1 MAAAPINDDSLFEC
15 TICLE
20 TFDEPKLL
28 PCFHTFCKKCL
39 TAHIKRNKRK
49 GNVFPCPNC
58 RTHVKVPP
66 KEADGFQTNFYVIAA
81 RSSEELLKSRL
92 LEISTVVSNSG
103 KDGEDG
109 CLFEQPCPKHRK
121 QNQMLQFYCSKC
133 DIPIC
138 LHCKLTSH
146 EGHDTRDLEDILH
159 CTKDE
164 LKEKS
169 ETIQSFILKYK
180 AARESAEGIEKKMD
194 HKLQELKASVIGN
207 AEHLHDLVDNR
218 KKILL
223 DMITKSQRKETNKV
237 IQYQKTLEKN
247 NKQMKDLVEQ
257 INKEQNKHDVQTL
270 LKLKTTVSEKMKT
283 IDSTPPQFNP
293 DTNEVTYE
301 RAANQNGK
309 AREMISNFMGEIVS
323 KDISQ
328 QHGVSNG
335 VSNTI
340 DVSTSAF
347 PFSNNHMAQL
357 PPIPIH
363 PRLVRTI
370 WSRGMNKYIIR
381 CISTESQGRVWV
393 NFDPINPNL
402 ELINKN
408 GVTLKKLAIA
418 GKDVSGLALLPA
430 PSNKMVISCPSQKV
444 LFNLEH
450 IYDPTVEQSHR
461 FQLPDT
467 PVAVYQYGGQVYVL
481 IWGKGSAKGVMNTDK
496 KTWLFRNN
504 QELRLKKPNDFMV
517 TKEGGLLTVVICD
530 PVSQQVII
538 MQENRGT
545 FYIKHIYKGE
555 GLDQPRNFVPKGLTM
570 SVNNELHVSD
580 EGNSFILQLNINTGR
595 LISLIHISSI
605 GIRKPRAIQF
615 SKDGMWVADSF
626 GGFYLIHFRISSL
639 EDQRR
644 FAAQLNSDDN
654 YPIIL

>member
-335 VSNTI
+335 
-340 DVSTSAF
+340 
-347 PFSNNHMAQL
+347 
-357 PPIPIH
+357 
-363 PRLVRTI
+363 
-370 WSRGMNKYIIR
+370 
-381 CISTESQGRVWV
+381 
-393 NFDPINPNL
+393 
-402 ELINKN
+402 
-408 GVTLKKLAIA
+408 
-418 GKDVSGLALLPA
+418 
-430 PSNKMVISCPSQKV
+430 
-444 LFNLEH
+444 
-450 IYDPTVEQSHR
+450 
-461 FQLPDT
+461 LPDT

>member
-1 MAAAPINDDSLFEC
+1 MAEAAINDDSLFEC

-39 TAHIKRNKRK
+39 TTHIKRNRRK

-92 LEISTVVSNSG
+92 LEISTVVNNSS
-103 KDGEDG
+103 KDGDDG
-109 CLFEQPCPKHRK
+109 CLFEQLCPKHKK

-146 EGHDTRDLEDILH
+146 EGHNTRDLEDILH

-180 AARESAEGIEKKMD
+180 AARESAEGLEKKMD

-223 DMITKSQRKETNKV
+223 DMITKSQKKETNKV
-237 IQYQKTLEKN
+237 IQYQKSLEKN
-247 NKQMKDLVEQ
+247 NKQMKDLVEH
-257 INKEQNKHDVQTL
+257 INKEQSKHDIQTL

-283 IDSTPPQFNP
+283 IDSTPPEFKP

-323 KDISQ
+323 NEIETV
-328 QHGVSNG
+328 HV
-335 VSNTI
+335 
-340 DVSTSAF
+340 DVSKSAYPWLYHEMF
-347 PFSNNHMAQL
+347 EL
-357 PPIPIH
+357 PPITIP

-370 WSRGMNKYIIR
+370 WSRGMSKYIIR

-402 ELINKN
+402 ELINMN
-408 GVTLKKLAIA
+408 GVTLKKLTVA

-430 PSNKMVISCPSQKV
+430 PSNRMVISCPSQKV
-444 LFNLEH
+444 LYNLDH
-450 IYDPTVEQSHR
+450 IYDPTVEQHNR

-517 TKEGGLLTVVICD
+517 TREMGLLTVIICD
-530 PVSQQVII
+530 PAGQQVIT

-545 FYIKHIYKGE
+545 FCIKHIYKGE
-555 GLDQPRNFVPKGLTM
+555 GLDQPRNFIPKGLTM
-570 SVNNELHVSD
+570 FINNELYVSD
-580 EGNSFILQLNINTGR
+580 EGNNLIVHLYINTGR
-595 LISLIHISSI
+595 LISIINLSSI
-605 GIRKPRAIQF
+605 GINKPRAIQF
-615 SKDGMWVADSF
+615 SKERKWVADSF
-626 GGFYLIHFRISSL
+626 GGFYLIHFHVYTREDQSCPARHGL
-639 EDQRR
+639 EDYSPL
-644 FAAQLNSDDN
+644 F
-654 YPIIL
+654 IG